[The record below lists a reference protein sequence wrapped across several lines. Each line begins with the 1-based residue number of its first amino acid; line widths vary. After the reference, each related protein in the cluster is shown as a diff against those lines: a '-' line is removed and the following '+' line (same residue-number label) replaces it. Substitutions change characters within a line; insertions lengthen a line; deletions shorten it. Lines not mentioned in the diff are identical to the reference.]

1 MEVQGM
7 RREAITKARES
18 KQIKSID
25 IYLPKKIQNIQRND

>member
-18 KQIKSID
+18 KQIKKYRYIFAKENTKHT
-25 IYLPKKIQNIQRND
+25 KK